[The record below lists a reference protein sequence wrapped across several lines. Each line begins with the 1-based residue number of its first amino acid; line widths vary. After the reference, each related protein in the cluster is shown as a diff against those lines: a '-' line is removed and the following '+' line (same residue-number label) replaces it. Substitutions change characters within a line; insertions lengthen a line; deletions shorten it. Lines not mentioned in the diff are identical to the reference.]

1 MEEGMEDGG
10 GGKGREEGREGREG
24 REEEVRLPAPP
35 RPKVMVWVGGWEGVG
50 SWRVYDVVVVV
61 VVGMVVGLFGFGRLV
76 RWFEDEGLAHDRGV
90 LLFEE
95 GVCWCVCVCDVL
107 GLVFELL

>member
-1 MEEGMEDGG
+1 MED

-50 SWRVYDVVVVV
+50 SWRVYDVLVVV

-76 RWFEDEGLAHDRGV
+76 RWFEDEGSLTTEVFCCLRRVFVG
-90 LLFEE
+90 
-95 GVCWCVCVCDVL
+95 VCVCVL